1 MARDLYGRLKAY
13 EDIAELCGG
22 FDRLRELAEADKD
35 GRVIILPCKVYETD
49 GVRVYEHTVREV
61 IYETAGGPAFDKNA
75 IGKSIFLTRAEAE
88 RALRARRMADEYIRR
103 DAAMKAVASQYG
115 ACRSPAQNRMID
127 EIRNKI
133 RRMPAANVAEVC
145 FPAELH
151 VGDRAWK
158 KAMSIL
164 DKKYAEAKK
173 LPFIRDPLAW
183 ALYHTWREFDDGKRC
198 D

>member
-1 MARDLYGRLKAY
+1 
-13 EDIAELCGG
+13 
-22 FDRLRELAEADKD
+22 
-35 GRVIILPCKVYETD
+35 
-49 GVRVYEHTVREV
+49 
-61 IYETAGGPAFDKNA
+61 
-75 IGKSIFLTRAEAE
+75 
-88 RALRARRMADEYIRR
+88 MADEYIRR

-127 EIRNKI
+127 AIRNKI
-133 RRMPAANVAEVC
+133 RRMPAANVAAVC

>member
-1 MARDLYGRLKAY
+1 MTDY
-13 EDIAELCGG
+13 IS
-22 FDRLRELAEADKD
+22 REAALMKLMQD
-35 GRVIILPCKVYETD
+35 GCS
-49 GVRVYEHTVREV
+49 
-61 IYETAGGPAFDKNA
+61 AKNLQ
-75 IGKSIFLTRAEAE
+75 SIS
-88 RALRARRMADEYIRR
+88 D
-103 DAAMKAVASQYG
+103 
-115 ACRSPAQNRMID
+115 
-127 EIRNKI
+127 
-133 RRMPAANVAEVC
+133 MPAADVAEVC

-173 LPFIRDPLAW
+173 MPFVRDPLAW